1 MYKVILFAGT
11 VEGRTVAE
19 YLNEHEVP
27 TRVCVATE
35 YGESLLPQGEYLQI
49 SHDRLTQEEM
59 EELMKGM
66 EDGIVIDATH
76 PYAEVVTENI
86 QSACQNTATAY
97 MRVVRQETEID
108 RDDSIPMIY
117 VKNIREAVSCLETVE
132 GKILVT
138 TGSKELASYTT
149 LRNYTHRIYARVLS
163 LSEVVQSCAALGIE
177 GKHLI
182 CMQGPFS
189 KEMNVALIRQ
199 FHISWIVSKE
209 SGRAG
214 GFLEKYLAAKETGCG
229 MIVIGRPKCE
239 EGYSLSE
246 CLAYLDARWN
256 LSETIQHEKSVEK
269 YCAEEVIAEGEPSQS
284 LEIDLVGIGMG
295 TPDTLTVEGKRV
307 IEKAQLLVGASRML
321 EQIKKPYHDI
331 YHAYKADE
339 ICEWIRNHP
348 KYHKVVVALSGD
360 VGFYSGAKKL
370 MEQIRK
376 DLPEAK
382 TGVHCGISSM
392 IYFTSK
398 LETSWED
405 AYPISLHGRER
416 NVVGLLSLYP
426 KIFAIVG
433 DTTGIGA
440 LCEKLTAYG
449 MGDTQVFVGERLSYP
464 EERITKGT
472 AAELTDLVTDA
483 LSVVLLERSQK
494 TSSVVTHGIR
504 DEEFIREKVPM
515 TKEEVRSVSLSKLRL
530 CRDSVIYDIG
540 AGTGSVSVEMALQA
554 VDGKVYAIEKKSE
567 AAVLI
572 RKNKRKFCADNLE
585 VIQGEAPEACE
596 NLPMPTHAFIGGS
609 SGNLSAIL
617 ELLLSKNPKVRIVI
631 NCITLETVSEA
642 LEAVR
647 SFSVEDVDIVQV
659 TAARGKEAGPYH
671 LMMGQNPVYIISM
684 TGNAGDAVYE

>member
-35 YGESLLPQGEYLQI
+35 YGESLLPKGEYLQI
-49 SHDRLTQEEM
+49 SHERLKQEEM
-59 EELMKGM
+59 EELMQGM

-108 RDDSIPMIY
+108 NDDSIPMIY

-149 LRNYTHRIYARVLS
+149 LTNYTHRIFARVLS

-214 GFLEKYLAAKETGCG
+214 GFMEKYLAAKETGCG
-229 MIVIGRPKCE
+229 MIIIGRPKCE

-246 CLAYLDARWN
+246 CFAYLDSRWN
-256 LSETIQHEKSVEK
+256 LSEVIRKEHTEAK
-269 YCAEEVIAEGEPSQS
+269 YWEEEVTAEGEQSQN
-284 LEIDLVGIGMG
+284 LEINLVGIGMG
-295 TPDTLTVEGKRV
+295 TPDTLTVDGKRV
-307 IEKAQLLVGASRML
+307 IEKAQLLIGASRML

-331 YHAYKADE
+331 YHAYKPDE
-339 ICEWIRNHP
+339 ICEWIKNHP
-348 KYHKVVVALSGD
+348 KYHKVAVALSGD

-370 MEQIRK
+370 LEQIRK

-382 TGVHCGISSM
+382 TEVYCGISSM

-398 LETSWED
+398 LEKSWD
-405 AYPISLHGRER
+405 DTCPVSLHGRER
-416 NVVGLLSLYP
+416 NVIGLLSQYP
-426 KIFAIVG
+426 KIFALVG
-433 DTTGIGA
+433 DSDGIGK
-440 LCEKLTAYG
+440 LCRKLTAYG
-449 MGDTQVFVGERLSYP
+449 MGDTLVFVGERLSYP

-472 AAELTDLVTDA
+472 AEEFTDLVTDS
-483 LSVVLLERSQK
+483 LSVVLLERPPHKQ
-494 TSSVVTHGIR
+494 SVVTHGIC
-504 DEEFIREKVPM
+504 DEEFIRDKVPM

-540 AGTGSVSVEMALQA
+540 AGTGSVAVEMALQA

-567 AAVLI
+567 GVTLI
-572 RKNKRKFCADNLE
+572 RKNKIKFRADNLE
-585 VIQGEAPEACE
+585 VVAGEAPEACRE
-596 NLPMPTHAFIGGS
+596 LPTPTHAFIGGS
-609 SGNLSAIL
+609 SGNLSGIL
-617 ELLLSKNPKVRIVI
+617 DMLLAKNPRMRIVI

-642 LEAVR
+642 MEAVH
-647 SFSVEDVDIVQV
+647 SLPVEDIDIVQLS
-659 TAARGKEAGPYH
+659 AARGKEMGRYH

-684 TGNAGDAVYE
+684 TGKAGEAVYE